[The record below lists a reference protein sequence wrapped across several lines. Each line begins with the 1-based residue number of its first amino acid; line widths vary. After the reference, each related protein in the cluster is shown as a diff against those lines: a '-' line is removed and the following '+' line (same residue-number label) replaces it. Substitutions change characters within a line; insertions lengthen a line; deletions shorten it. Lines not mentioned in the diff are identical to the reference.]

1 VTTIAVT
8 GATGKLGR
16 ATLQHLLRRGV
27 AAESIRPIVR
37 DLAKARD
44 LVDSRFDVAYG
55 NYTDAALLEAA
66 FSGVDT
72 LLFISTSALGEE
84 RMLHH
89 RNVVAAAK
97 GAGVRHIIYTSV
109 VKPAAVACFA
119 ASPGHFHT
127 EALVRDSGIPYTFF
141 RNNLYLDIV
150 PFLFGAALASG
161 TLTHSGGSGR
171 IGFIAREDIAEALAN
186 VLTSEG
192 HLNREYP
199 ITVSR
204 ECYGLAEIAA
214 ELGRAS
220 ARPIQYKPVTA
231 DEFRDSLQQANLPA
245 PAVAMSVALGDA
257 VRAGEFDLS
266 YPVLEKLLGRVPLSL
281 ADFLARTLKPSS

>member
-16 ATLQHLLRRGV
+16 ATLQYLLARGV
-27 AAESIRPIVR
+27 APETIRPIVR

-44 LVDSRFDVAYG
+44 LVDGKFDVAYG
-55 NYTDAALLEAA
+55 NYIDATLLEAA
-66 FSGVDT
+66 FSGVDK

-89 RNVVAAAK
+89 RNVVNAAK
-97 GAGVRHIIYTSV
+97 GAGVSHIVYTSV
-109 VKPAAVACFA
+109 VKPAPVACFA
-119 ASPGHFHT
+119 ASPGHFQT
-127 EALVRDSGIPYTFF
+127 EVLIRDAGIPHTFF

-150 PFLFGAALASG
+150 PFLFGGALASG
-161 TLTHSGGSGR
+161 TLTHSGGNGR
-171 IGFIAREDIAEALAN
+171 IGFVAREDIAEALAT

-192 HLNREYP
+192 HLNHEYP

-214 ELGRAS
+214 ELGAAS
-220 ARPIQYKPVTA
+220 GRSIGYAPVGP
-231 DEFRDSLQQANLPA
+231 DEFRRSLEQANLP
-245 PAVAMSVALGDA
+245 PPVVAMSVALGDA

-266 YPVLEKLLGRVPLSL
+266 YPVFEKLLGRAPVSL
-281 ADFLARTLKPSS
+281 KDFLAKTLKPVA